1 MLTSSSR
8 ALTCVSALH
17 AAPPPRA
24 FRRLTARGDAAL
36 GSLTWQVLVV
46 QTLDPLYVVGKKLDD
61 ASYEVPTDDEID
73 AVSETIEQLVVEFED
88 GINEEDDD
96 FEDLEWGA

>member
-1 MLTSSSR
+1 MLSSSSR

-46 QTLDPLYVVGKKLDD
+46 QTLDPLYVVGKQVG
-61 ASYEVPTDDEID
+61 ARSFAVPTDDEID
-73 AVSETIEQLVVEFED
+73 AVADTIEQLVVEFEEGFAD
-88 GINEEDDD
+88 EEDDD
-96 FEDLEWGA
+96 SDVFSA